1 MILATQR
8 PSVNVIT
15 GLIKANFPG
24 RIALKVSQR
33 VDSQTILDG
42 RGAEHLIGNGDMLF
56 SNPNGTMTR
65 AQGTYISD
73 AEIES
78 LVDWYKSQGEPMYI
92 EEVMN
97 KLDRIVVKSA
107 ADEFAEGSA
116 EEGEEDADA
125 ELLAKAL
132 ECIVSTR
139 RASTSSIQRQLRI
152 GYNRA
157 ARIVDELERL
167 GCVGPAN
174 GSSPREILRTSLG
187 EMADIDKE
195 DF

>member
-1 MILATQR
+1 
-8 PSVNVIT
+8 
-15 GLIKANFPG
+15 
-24 RIALKVSQR
+24 
-33 VDSQTILDG
+33 
-42 RGAEHLIGNGDMLF
+42 
-56 SNPNGTMTR
+56 
-65 AQGTYISD
+65 
-73 AEIES
+73 
-78 LVDWYKSQGEPMYI
+78 MYI

-97 KLDRIVVKSA
+97 KLDKIVVKSA
-107 ADEFAEGSA
+107 ADEFAEEGG
-116 EEGEEDADA
+116 EEGEEEDADA

-157 ARIVDELERL
+157 ARIMDELERI

-187 EMADIDKE
+187 EMTDLDNE